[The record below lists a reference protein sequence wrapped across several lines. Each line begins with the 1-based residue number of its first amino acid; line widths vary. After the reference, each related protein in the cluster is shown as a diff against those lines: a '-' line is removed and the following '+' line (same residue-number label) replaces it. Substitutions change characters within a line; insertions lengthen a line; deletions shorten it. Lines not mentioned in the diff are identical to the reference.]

1 MTASVTNKLKLFCW
15 KCLLFG

>member
-1 MTASVTNKLKLFCW
+1 MTASVTKKLKLFCW